1 MRALLSIVR
10 VRFQLLLQYRAAAMA
25 GLVTQIFFGG
35 VFVMIFDAFYGSST
49 GVEMPMTYQET
60 VTYIWLGQAFL
71 GLLPWNGD
79 REVQRMIR
87 TGGVAYELL
96 RPLDLYGYWYARIF
110 AQRIAG
116 TLLRCVPLLVTAFL
130 LPEPYGLLWPKSS
143 VHLLYMVV
151 SMVIAVLLGCAMSN
165 LITISVLF
173 TIGDGIDRLF
183 PAVVMFFSGMVIP
196 IPLFPDWSQIIFRVL
211 PFSGLTDTAYRYYL
225 GMYGGSDFLVSCLHG
240 VLWTG
245 VLVLFGQWLV
255 LKARS
260 RVVVQG
266 G

>member
-1 MRALLSIVR
+1 MRALLSIVK

-35 VFVMIFDAFYGSST
+35 IFVMIFDAFYRSST
-49 GVEMPMTYQET
+49 GVTMPMTYQET

-79 REVQRMIR
+79 REVQKMIR

-116 TLLRCVPLLVTAFL
+116 TLLRCVPLLIVASL
-130 LPEPYGLLWPKSS
+130 LPAPYGLLTPKSPM
-143 VHLLYMVV
+143 HLFYMVI
-151 SMVIAVLLGCAMSN
+151 SMLIAVLLGCAMSN
-165 LITISVLF
+165 LITIAVLF

-225 GMYGGSDFLVSCLHG
+225 GMYGSGDFLISCLHG
-240 VLWTG
+240 VFWTIILIG
-245 VLVLFGQWLV
+245 FGQWLV
-255 LKARS
+255 LRAGKRI
-260 RVVVQG
+260 VVQG